1 VNFDPEVAAV
11 LDLMPDEVELSQ
23 LAEARAWLDRMV
35 PQLPPDPRLEQREL
49 HIPGFGDGPDV
60 RILLFE
66 PIERERPSPGIVYI
80 HGGGFVLGSA
90 ETEAAGAASLAAE
103 LGAVVASVD
112 YRLAPEHPY
121 PAGLDDCYATLTW
134 LAAQEELDVD
144 PARIA
149 VAGNSAGG
157 GLSAALALR
166 ARDSGGPSLC
176 FQFLGIPDLDDRL
189 ETPSMR
195 DYVDTPMWSR
205 PSAELS
211 WNWYLGEDRTNVP
224 PYASPGR
231 AEDLAGLPPAYVSVA
246 QFDPLR
252 DEGIAYAQRMAH
264 ANVSVELHMFPG
276 TFHGSMLATGAWIS
290 RRQNEEMITVLRRV
304 FKLLAPS

>member
-11 LDLMPDEVELSQ
+11 LELMPDEVELSQ
-23 LAEARAWLDRMV
+23 LEEARAWLARMV
-35 PQLPPDPRLEQREL
+35 PKLPPDPRLEQREL
-49 HIPGFGDGPDV
+49 HIPGFEGGPDV

-66 PIERERPSPGIVYI
+66 PVERVRPTPAIVYI

-90 ETEAAGAASLAAE
+90 ETEAAGAATLAAE

-121 PAGLDDCYATLTW
+121 PAGLDDCFATLTW
-134 LAAQEELDVD
+134 LAAQEGIDL
-144 PARIA
+144 ARIA
-149 VAGNSAGG
+149 VVGNSAGG

-166 ARDSGGPSLC
+166 ARDTGGPALC

-189 ETPSMR
+189 ETQSMR
-195 DYVDTPMWSR
+195 DYVDTPMWNR

-211 WNWYLGEDRTNVP
+211 WKWYLGEDRTDVP
-224 PYASPGR
+224 PYASPPR
-231 AEDLAGLPPAYVSVA
+231 ADDLAGLPPTYVSVA

-252 DEGIAYAQRMAH
+252 DEGIAYAQRLAH
-264 ANVSVELHMFPG
+264 ADVPVELHMFAG
-276 TFHGSMLATGAWIS
+276 TFHGSALATGAWVS
-290 RRQNEEMITVLRRV
+290 RRQNEEQITVLRRV

>member
-11 LDLMPDEVELSQ
+11 LELMPDEVELSN
-23 LAEARAWLDRMV
+23 LHEARAWLDRMV
-35 PQLPPDPRLEQREL
+35 PTLPPDPRLHRREL
-49 HIPGFGDGPDV
+49 EIPGFGDAPDV

-66 PIERERPSPGIVYI
+66 PVERVRPTPGIVYI

-90 ETEAAGAASLAAE
+90 ETEAAGAANLAAE
-103 LGAVVASVD
+103 LGVVVASVD

-121 PAGLDDCYATLTW
+121 PAGLDDCFATLTW
-134 LAAQEELDVD
+134 LSSQEGIDTN
-144 PARIA
+144 RIA
-149 VAGNSAGG
+149 VFGNSAGG

-166 ARDSGGPSLC
+166 ARDNGGPALC
-176 FQFLGIPDLDDRL
+176 FQFLGIPDLDDRM

-195 DYVDTPMWSR
+195 DYVDTPMWNR

-211 WNWYLGEDRTNVP
+211 WQWYLGDDRSNVS

-231 AEDLAGLPPAYVSVA
+231 ATDVAGLPPTYVSVA

-252 DEGIAYAQRMAH
+252 DEGIAYAQRLAH
-264 ANVSVELHMFPG
+264 ADVPVELHMYAG
-276 TFHGSMLATGAWIS
+276 TFHGSMLATGAWVS
-290 RRQNEEMITVLRRV
+290 ARQNRESIVVMRRI
-304 FKLLAPS
+304 FELLAPT